1 MRLKLWAAAESSRF
15 AVSPEPPSPA
25 AEVTGNWEFQQDN
38 PSGGL
43 ALHHLL
49 RMIAYDPTAT
59 RAPRETVAR
68 LRPFVFGARLNL
80 RRCHEAGGTVDK
92 YAQGLAKLM
101 DGAVSGLC
109 HVARFCAD
117 DSATSIVP
125 SFAVVGVGSVHQ
137 IEPTG
142 SSTLDLL
149 FLMPE
154 DASAR
159 ERSGRM
165 IAFVLTGLADLGFN
179 VNHASCMP
187 AGAALLAE
195 ALPIPQQP
203 LPQQSVRL
211 GLLQPLRRPCAP
223 PAAAGERSISPRVIV
238 CLRTKSVTRQ
248 RL

>member
-1 MRLKLWAAAESSRF
+1 MKLKLWAAAENSRT
-15 AVSPEPPSPA
+15 AVSAEPPPPA
-25 AEVTGNWEFQQDN
+25 VEATGNWEIQQDN

-59 RAPRETVAR
+59 RAPRETIAR
-68 LRPFVFGARLNL
+68 LRPFVVGARLNL
-80 RRCHEAGGTVDK
+80 RRRHEAGGTVDE
-92 YAQGLAKLM
+92 YTQGLAKLM

-109 HVARFCAD
+109 HIARFRAD

-125 SFAVVGVGSVHQ
+125 SFAVVGVGSVPRV
-137 IEPTG
+137 EPTG
-142 SSTLDLL
+142 SSALDLL
-149 FLMPE
+149 FLLPE

-165 IAFVLTGLADLGFN
+165 IAFVLTGLADLGLN

-195 ALPIPQQP
+195 ALPSLNGRFRNSRFVWGCYSLYADLVRR
-203 LPQQSVRL
+203 LPH
-211 GLLQPLRRPCAP
+211 
-223 PAAAGERSISPRVIV
+223 PANETFSRAS
-238 CLRTKSVTRQ
+238 
-248 RL
+248 